1 MKSSLFAFG
10 GALLIGVLVS
20 GCAFD
25 PYTMARVSPRDTTDM
40 YVDAGAPEVNRK
52 TERAKV
58 AVKVSL
64 GAYANKGYEGVAD
77 AMDSGLNA
85 DLSNFAFFELVDRK
99 SLFALVNENV
109 LNSDNPFEANTL
121 SQVGADYIV
130 VARLTSMVLAQ
141 GRLTAQFDFKWL
153 NVASQRVVMTKSITP
168 DSKLVTGGYAQY
180 NAQYNAQ
187 AQTQTQT
194 QVQTQV
200 AEPPVVAALSNMAAD
215 AAKQFAHAITL
226 KYMPPV
232 RVVETRGNGAAAR
245 ISIGK
250 NYGLA
255 PRNRVCFYEI
265 VDNSALGGKKRD
277 FCDLASGTVEIV
289 EADSAWVKVNDP
301 DKTNVRKGVY
311 VRVLEGQD
319 KGVLNNVMGTLN

>member
-1 MKSSLFAFG
+1 MKSSLFALG
-10 GALLIGVLVS
+10 GAFLMGVLVS

-40 YVDAGAPEVNRK
+40 YVDAGAPEANRK

-64 GAYANKGYEGVAD
+64 GNLANKGYDTVAD
-77 AMDSGLNA
+77 AMDSGINA

-99 SLFALVNENV
+99 SMFALVNESV
-109 LNSDNPFEANTL
+109 VTSDNPFEANTL

-130 VARLTSMVLAQ
+130 VARLTSMVCTQ
-141 GRLTAQFDFKWL
+141 GKMSAQFDFKWL

-168 DSKLVTGGYAQY
+168 QDRFVSSYNVDSADPAL
-180 NAQYNAQ
+180 
-187 AQTQTQT
+187 
-194 QVQTQV
+194 
-200 AEPPVVAALSNMAAD
+200 VAALRNMAED

-232 RVVETRGNGAAAR
+232 RVMETRGNGAAAR

-255 PRNRVCFYEI
+255 QGNMVCFYEI

-289 EADSAWVKVNDP
+289 EADSAWVKVNDS

-319 KGVLNNVMGTLN
+319 KDVFNKVRRTLH